1 MSMALL
7 ILHVFLSLG
16 IITLVLLQKG
26 AGASAGAAFGGGGG
40 GAGSVFGASG
50 SANFLSKMTAILAT
64 GFFLNSLALAYVA
77 AHRDVT
83 VDSVLDSLS
92 APTTEIVAPS
102 APAEETDIVPAA
114 EGSLEQ
120 GSALDD
126 STLNDV
132 PPPAVDATMEES
144 SDVPPADEAVKE

>member
-26 AGASAGAAFGGGGG
+26 AGASAGAAFGGGG

-83 VDSVLDSLS
+83 VNSVLDSLS
-92 APTTEIVAPS
+92 APTTEIIAPS

-114 EGSLEQ
+114 EGALEQ
-120 GSALDD
+120 GSAVDD

-132 PPPAVDATMEES
+132 PPPADDATIEES
-144 SDVPPADEAVKE
+144 SDIHPADEAVKE